1 MSTSAMK
8 ILCRYQ
14 YDPLDRLTGLK
25 PADHV
30 GMQRFYQNDELVN
43 EIEGQVELTIL
54 RHEAQPL
61 AQRLH
66 IANVTETTL
75 LATDQQR
82 SVLHTLAGAD
92 AQPMAYTA
100 YGYRSVGSGLS
111 SLLGFN
117 GERPDLVTGHYLLG
131 QGHRAFNPVLM
142 RFNSPDELSP
152 FGDGGINAY
161 AYCGGDPVNRYDPSG
176 NVPVF
181 SVLKPWNFVKNIHR
195 PWETLNALDLSS
207 KAISRP
213 ASRSPQRVAGP
224 SSELLQPSGAN
235 PHSIAASNVEGP
247 GYSRAARLSPE
258 KRQKNPH
265 PGNSSPTP
273 EQIFARRTAKK
284 LRGQAYKWDAF
295 VKRHP
300 DTFIDA
306 DLKWHNLL
314 DQAENNLA
322 LAKKTPNTTK
332 SSLSSLTSTVSRNRK
347 LVKRDALEN
356 LQYWRIETQRIRE
369 QPS

>member
-30 GMQRFYQNDELVN
+30 DTQRFYQNDELVN
-43 EIEGQVELTIL
+43 EIEGQLELTIL

-82 SVLHTLAGAD
+82 SVLHTLAGVD

-100 YGYRSVGSGLS
+100 YGHRSAQSGLS

-117 GERPDLVTGHYLLG
+117 GERPDSITGHYLLG
-131 QGHRAFNPVLM
+131 QGNRAFNPVLM

-176 NVPVF
+176 NSPIVTIF
-181 SVLKPWNFVKNIHR
+181 KPWNFVKLHR
-195 PWETLNALDLSS
+195 PWETLNGLEPSS
-207 KAISRP
+207 RAISRT
-213 ASRSPQRVAGP
+213 ASRSSPEVVPGP
-224 SSELLQPSGAN
+224 PSELLQRSSTNIRPEASISGRRR
-235 PHSIAASNVEGP
+235 PTAAELP
-247 GYSRAARLSPE
+247 PE
-258 KRQKNPH
+258 KPNTKPHPQKNP
-265 PGNSSPTP
+265 PTKA
-273 EQIFARRTAKK
+273 QLKARTTVKK
-284 LRGQAYKWDAF
+284 LRDYSQKWDHY
-295 VKRHP
+295 VENNP
-300 DTFIDA
+300 QTSIDA
-306 DLKWHNLL
+306 DLKWHNLYEKAL
-314 DQAENNLA
+314 HRYEHARENPN
-322 LAKKTPNTTK
+322 AKQWL
-332 SSLSSLTSTVSRNRK
+332 LSSRLSVVTRARQRI
-347 LVKRDALEN
+347 KRSAWEN
-356 LQYWRIETQRIRE
+356 LKSIRN
-369 QPS
+369 QQT